1 MVFMMATLSGCR
13 LSDKRTFTVETPGV
27 KNEVCAQRVAQALST
42 LDGVDM
48 ASLRF
53 DLAKKTVTLTYESMK
68 LGKKNIEHAIAH
80 AGFDANDIPAFAAA
94 KAALPDACR

>member
-1 MVFMMATLSGCR
+1 MVVTLSGCR
-13 LSDKRTFTVETPGV
+13 LSDKRTFIVVAPGV

-42 LDGVDM
+42 LNGVDM
-48 ASLRF
+48 ASLQF
-53 DLAKKTVTLTYESMK
+53 DVAEGTITLAYESMK

-80 AGFDANDIPAFAAA
+80 AGFDANNIPAFAKA